1 MVQHMELTLP
11 PSPATPE
18 EIVDA
23 LVEQLPVGAQL
34 VVPIGNGEPVT
45 ILDALEARAEDL
57 RDVTIHQMHA
67 LHDRPYLHGAYQ
79 GHLNHVSWFL
89 SHITRK
95 AYAAGGCEFA
105 PANFS
110 EVPRRL
116 IEKGPA
122 AVLASAS
129 PPDRNGHFSLGT
141 SADYAAP
148 MIGRIP
154 FILEVN
160 QQMPH
165 TYGENR
171 VRHQNTLGWCT
182 ADYPL
187 VETQTKKPTEIDKTI
202 ANLVA
207 ERIGD
212 GSTLQLGIGSVP
224 SQVAKLLVDRKD
236 LAIHTE
242 LFSDPLVDLIESG
255 AATGRYKSR
264 SKGRA
269 VTTFALGSR
278 RLYDF
283 LDESDEV
290 LFVGVNEVNDPRRVG
305 REPKFAS
312 VNATLQVDLFG
323 QCASETIG
331 TQYFSGSG
339 GQADFARGSQYSEGG
354 HGYIVLPSTTSGGEI
369 SRITPTLNTGAVV
382 TTNKNTID
390 NVVTE
395 FGVAELRGQTM
406 SQRAHALIRV
416 AHPDHRDWLT
426 REPKPTA

>member
-1 MVQHMELTLP
+1 MELVLP
-11 PSPATPE
+11 PSPASPE

-23 LVEQLPVGAQL
+23 LVEQLPEGAQL
-34 VVPIGNGEPVT
+34 VVPIGNGEPVKL
-45 ILDALEARAEDL
+45 LDAIEARACDF
-57 RDVTIHQMHA
+57 RNVTIHQMHA
-67 LHDRPYLHGAYQ
+67 LHDRPYLHGAYR
-79 GHLNHVSWFL
+79 GYLNHVSWFL

-95 AYAAGGCEFA
+95 AYEAGGCEFA

-110 EVPRRL
+110 EVPLRL
-116 IEKGPA
+116 LEKNPV
-122 AVLASAS
+122 AVLAAAS

-141 SADYAAP
+141 SADYASP
-148 MIGRIP
+148 MIGRVP
-154 FILEVN
+154 FIVEVN
-160 QQMPH
+160 QQMPR
-165 TYGENR
+165 TFGENR
-171 VRHQNTLGWCT
+171 VRHQNVVGWCE

-187 VETQTKKPTEIDKTI
+187 VETAVSEPSEIDRTI
-202 ANLVA
+202 AALVA

-269 VTTFALGSR
+269 LTTFALGSK

-283 LDESDEV
+283 LDNNDEV
-290 LFVGVNEVNDPRRVG
+290 IFVGVNEVNDPRLVG
-305 REPKFAS
+305 REPRFAS

-339 GQADFARGSQYSEGG
+339 GQADFARGSQYSENGQG
-354 HGYIVLPSTTSGGEI
+354 FIVLPSTAAGGRI

-382 TTNKNTID
+382 TTNKNTVD

-395 FGVAELRGQTM
+395 FGMAELRGLTM
-406 SQRAHALIRV
+406 SQRAHALIGI
-416 AHPDHRDWLT
+416 AHPDHRAWLT
-426 REPKPTA
+426 REAEANNMIR